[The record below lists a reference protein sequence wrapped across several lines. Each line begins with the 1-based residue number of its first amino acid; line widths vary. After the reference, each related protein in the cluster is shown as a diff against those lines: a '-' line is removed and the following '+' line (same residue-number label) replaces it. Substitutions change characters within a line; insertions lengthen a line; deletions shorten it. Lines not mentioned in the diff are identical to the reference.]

1 MGVRAEQ
8 DDAYLGLWRFRVLPV
23 LGLVLSSGLEHLKK
37 QSRIMTASSACSM
50 RMRNLSLYQLLPIVC
65 WFESEGSVSARPFSF
80 VDRA

>member
-37 QSRIMTASSACSM
+37 TVTHHDCQQCMQYAHAEPELVSTVADC
-50 RMRNLSLYQLLPIVC
+50 LLVQ
-65 WFESEGSVSARPFSF
+65 V
-80 VDRA
+80 